1 MVSTVNIINQLMED
15 DMDGAEGLLTPL
27 DAQSQLV
34 FKTAYGLTFLLV
46 GDDYNISD
54 IDADVSPA
62 LQKSMI
68 ADSDSEDVYIYATA
82 KADGMK
88 VVIAVRED
96 CEIDKVFIL
105 TDSSYSVMDSASANY
120 PKIHDFY
127 QYDFTTDVYD
137 EVPEWIIDK
146 ETIFTYVGMEVAE

>member
-1 MVSTVNIINQLMED
+1 
-15 DMDGAEGLLTPL
+15 
-27 DAQSQLV
+27 
-34 FKTAYGLTFLLV
+34 
-46 GDDYNISD
+46 
-54 IDADVSPA
+54 
-62 LQKSMI
+62 MI
-68 ADSDSEDVYIYATA
+68 ADSDSEDVYIYATT

-105 TDSSYSVMDSASANY
+105 TDDSYIVMDSASANY

-146 ETIFTYVGMEVAE
+146 ETIFTYVGREVAE